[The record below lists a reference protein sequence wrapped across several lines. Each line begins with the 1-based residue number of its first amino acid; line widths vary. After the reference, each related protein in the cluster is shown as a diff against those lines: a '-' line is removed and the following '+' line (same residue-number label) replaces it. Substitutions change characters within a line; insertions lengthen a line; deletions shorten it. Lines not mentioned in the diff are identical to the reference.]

1 MMTTR
6 DVAAVPLSLSSITYN
21 WWSHI
26 IDSIPTIASIALPT
40 LGAVLLIL
48 QIFYYW
54 KMLRK

>member
-1 MMTTR
+1 MTAR
-6 DVAAVPLSLSSITYN
+6 DVAAGPLSLSAITYN

-26 IDSIPTIASIALPT
+26 IDSIPVVASIALPT